1 LATAAAD
8 WAIVAAAA
16 GEAAAAAATSW
27 GSFPITKVFYY
38 NGGWGSIDGTKNTSP
53 GSGKDVLIAG
63 YYFKPDSNGDYT
75 LNSAYTDYKFAK
87 LP

>member
-1 LATAAAD
+1 MATAAAD

-63 YYFKPDSNGDYT
+63 YYFNNKIT